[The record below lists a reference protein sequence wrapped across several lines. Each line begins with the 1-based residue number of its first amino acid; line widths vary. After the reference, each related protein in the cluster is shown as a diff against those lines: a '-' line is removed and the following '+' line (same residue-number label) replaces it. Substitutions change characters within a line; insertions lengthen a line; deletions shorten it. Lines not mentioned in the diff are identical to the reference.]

1 MHSTTVNAGFMQT
14 YSCPV
19 VDERTPI
26 LDGYITGHRKGFRR
40 HLIIHHDCELVTDFT
55 RGTDMVR
62 KMSTEEAEAK
72 KKAIRARRSSAARR
86 ETSGT
91 TREQPC
97 HDRPGVPD
105 TAVATVGAL
114 TEADDASLSR
124 AGINLPPSVD
134 LRKSA
139 EREPEDSDWEF
150 ERLEEHPAW
159 ALLLELAASSSSP
172 PAEPEVAI
180 GQSRSLETAS
190 PSSGDAAAGNGQ
202 VHCLPPPEDERA
214 MVFGDITFDEIV
226 ASASPLAAFP
236 PAAASVETFL
246 LSTPPTV
253 VGVASPASATS
264 SAADVEK
271 TVTIPVTARPTSIDD
286 LAIAIFDE
294 SDRDP
299 SLSDE
304 QVFKRVAARFPNR
317 PATDDR
323 RIADL
328 CRAEVLWDRL
338 KFQRGLHAVNS
349 LPESAPAST
358 VRRTLTDV
366 LTPRAARPIVRFYGS
381 RSHPYRR
388 RLH

>member
-1 MHSTTVNAGFMQT
+1 
-14 YSCPV
+14 
-19 VDERTPI
+19 
-26 LDGYITGHRKGFRR
+26 
-40 HLIIHHDCELVTDFT
+40 
-55 RGTDMVR
+55 MVR

-91 TREQPC
+91 AREQPC
-97 HDRPGVPD
+97 HDCPGVPN
-105 TAVATVGAL
+105 TAVAAVGAL
-114 TEADDASLSR
+114 TEAAEARPSQAVID
-124 AGINLPPSVD
+124 LPPPD
-134 LRKSA
+134 DQRKSA
-139 EREPEDSDWEF
+139 EHEPDDNDWEF

-172 PAEPEVAI
+172 SAEHDVAI
-180 GQSRSLETAS
+180 GQPCSSETAL

-202 VHCLPPPEDERA
+202 VHSLPPPEDEWFGA
-214 MVFGDITFDEIV
+214 MTFGDITFNEIV
-226 ASASPLAAFP
+226 ASASPPAALP
-236 PAAASVETFL
+236 PAAASVEAFQ

-253 VGVASPASATS
+253 VGVASPVSATS
-264 SAADVEK
+264 SAAVVEK
-271 TVTIPVTARPTSIDD
+271 TVTMSVIARPTSIDD

-317 PATDDR
+317 PAADDR

-328 CRAEVLWDRL
+328 CRAEALWDRL
-338 KFQRGLHAVNS
+338 KFQRGLNAVNS
-349 LPESAPAST
+349 LPESAPAPT
-358 VRRTLTDV
+358 MRRTLMDV
-366 LTPRAARPIVRFYGS
+366 LTPRTARPIVHFYGS
-381 RSHPYRR
+381 RSHPYRH

>member
-1 MHSTTVNAGFMQT
+1 MGSQ
-14 YSCPV
+14 P
-19 VDERTPI
+19 RI
-26 LDGYITGHRKGFRR
+26 LF
-40 HLIIHHDCELVTDFT
+40 DFT

-91 TREQPC
+91 TREPPC
-97 HDRPGVPD
+97 HDRPGVPN
-105 TAVATVGAL
+105 TTVAVVGAL

-180 GQSRSLETAS
+180 SQSRSLKTAS
-190 PSSGDAAAGNGQ
+190 PSSDDAAAGNGQ
-202 VHCLPPPEDERA
+202 VHCLPPHEDEGA

-226 ASASPLAAFP
+226 ASASSLAAFP

-253 VGVASPASATS
+253 VGVALPASATS
-264 SAADVEK
+264 SAADVER
-271 TVTIPVTARPTSIDD
+271 TVAVPVTARPTLIDD

-323 RIADL
+323 RIADMW
-328 CRAEVLWDRL
+328 RAEALWDRL

-349 LPESAPAST
+349 LPESAAASSM
-358 VRRTLTDV
+358 RRTLTDV
-366 LTPRAARPIVRFYGS
+366 FTPRTARPIVRFYGN
-381 RSHPYRR
+381 RSHPYGRR
-388 RLH
+388 RH